1 MEVQMR
7 LQDKVALVT
16 GAGGAIGRAICLRL
30 AEEGALVVA
39 TDVEQERA
47 ARTLAEVEAEQGRG
61 YALGLDVT
69 CTASVQRAVQDV
81 LQRSDHIDILVNN
94 AGGSAGLRR
103 ELTDFKDAREEVW
116 RWVLDLNLA
125 GTMRCTQA
133 VLAGMIEQKSGRI
146 INIASI
152 AAEVGL
158 KQRSDYAAAKA
169 GIISFAKTLAMEVGP
184 YGITVNC
191 ISPGLIARNVTAETT
206 DQELQNHGTYLGR
219 CGRPA
224 EIAAAVAYFASE
236 EAAYVTG
243 ANLTVDGGRVLGPK
257 ASQ

>member
-1 MEVQMR
+1 MR
-7 LQDKVALVT
+7 LRDKLAVVT
-16 GAGGAIGRAICLRL
+16 GAGGAIGQAICVRL
-30 AEEGALVVA
+30 AGEGALIVA
-39 TDVEQERA
+39 TDVDQERA
-47 ARTLAEVEAEQGRG
+47 AQVLAAVEAGQGKG

-69 CTASVQRAVQDV
+69 STASVQCAMQEV
-81 LQRSDHIDILVNN
+81 LKRSGHIDILVNN
-94 AGGSAGLRR
+94 AGGSAGLRQ

-116 RWVLDLNLA
+116 QWVLNLNLA

-133 VLAGMIEQKSGRI
+133 VLAGMIEQKAGRI

-152 AAEVGL
+152 AAEVGI

-169 GIISFAKTLAMEVGP
+169 GIISFSKTLAMEVGA

-191 ISPGLIARNVTAETT
+191 ISPGLIARNVTVETT
-206 DQELQNHGTYLGR
+206 DQELKSNGTYLGR

-236 EAAYVTG
+236 EAAYITG

-257 ASQ
+257 ASV